1 MIETIKTDQNMNI
14 DIEVKLDKHLISFK
28 KVLLNQWLT
37 RVLSLSGNSEI
48 TLPILKSIQQHWKPV
63 TIFLLLVIAFLSLY
77 PLPKLPEFPG
87 TDKTHHLVAYF
98 ILALPSGLR
107 KPKKWVLFIL
117 LFILFGGVIEM
128 IQPYVNR
135 YGEWLDFFA
144 NTIVFISFFAGSI
157 LNMKFLRC

>member
-1 MIETIKTDQNMNI
+1 
-14 DIEVKLDKHLISFK
+14 
-28 KVLLNQWLT
+28 
-37 RVLSLSGNSEI
+37 
-48 TLPILKSIQQHWKPV
+48 
-63 TIFLLLVIAFLSLY
+63 LSLY
-77 PLPKLPEFPG
+77 PLPELPEFSG

-107 KPKKWVLFIL
+107 KPKKWALFIF

-144 NTIVFISFFAGSI
+144 NTIGVLIGFFSGVI
-157 LNMKFLRC
+157 LNKKLLG

>member
-1 MIETIKTDQNMNI
+1 M
-14 DIEVKLDKHLISFK
+14 
-28 KVLLNQWLT
+28 
-37 RVLSLSGNSEI
+37 
-48 TLPILKSIQQHWKPV
+48 PILKSIHQNWKRI
-63 TIFLLLVIAFLSLY
+63 TIFLLLAITFLSLY
-77 PLPKLPEFPG
+77 PLPELPEFPG
-87 TDKTHHLVAYF
+87 TDKNHHLVAYF

-144 NTIVFISFFAGSI
+144 NTIGVLIGFFSGII
-157 LNMKFLRC
+157 LNKKLLR

>member
-1 MIETIKTDQNMNI
+1 LSIIK
-14 DIEVKLDKHLISFK
+14 L
-28 KVLLNQWLT
+28 
-37 RVLSLSGNSEI
+37 
-48 TLPILKSIQQHWKPV
+48 IQQHWKPV

-98 ILALPSGLR
+98 LLALPSGLK
-107 KPKKWVLFIL
+107 KPNKWVLFIF
-117 LFILFGGVIEM
+117 LFIIFGGVIEM

-144 NTIVFISFFAGSI
+144 NTIGVIFGFFVGVI
-157 LNMKFLRC
+157 LNNKFLTSD